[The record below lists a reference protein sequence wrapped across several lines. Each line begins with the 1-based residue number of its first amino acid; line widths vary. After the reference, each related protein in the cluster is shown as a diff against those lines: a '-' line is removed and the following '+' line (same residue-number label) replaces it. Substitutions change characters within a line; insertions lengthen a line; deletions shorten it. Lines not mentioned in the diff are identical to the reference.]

1 MGDAGD
7 GPGRGAVSA
16 GDGIKDRNGVGVG
29 DGVDIGVDVGVAVGI
44 GLGDD
49 VDAGVGVGDR
59 VADRDSAVNGVDVGR
74 GIDVGVAVSVGL
86 GVGDEVGVGEGRS
99 TIGSSVGCASTAG
112 GNCSL
117 GLGAD
122 GRVDPGSDQSP
133 ALSPLTKV
141 VCNLV

>member
-1 MGDAGD
+1 
-7 GPGRGAVSA
+7 
-16 GDGIKDRNGVGVG
+16 
-29 DGVDIGVDVGVAVGI
+29 VDVGVAVGL

-59 VADRDSAVNGVDVGR
+59 VADGDSAVNGVDVG
-74 GIDVGVAVSVGL
+74 VGVSVGL
-86 GVGDEVGVGEGRS
+86 GVGDEVGVAEGRS

-117 GLGAD
+117 GLGAG